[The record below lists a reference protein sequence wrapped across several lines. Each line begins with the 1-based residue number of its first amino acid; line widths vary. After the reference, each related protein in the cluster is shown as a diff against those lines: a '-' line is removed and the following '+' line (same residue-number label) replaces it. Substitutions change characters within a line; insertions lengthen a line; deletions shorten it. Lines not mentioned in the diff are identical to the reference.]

1 MKSLSKITLF
11 AALTAVTATA
21 CQKEDSSIDTP
32 SGKLVKMTFTAGNPE
47 FKPEVRTEI
56 DGLTPYWS
64 VGDQIGIS
72 TDGTKSN
79 YPFTND
85 ATERAATTTFS
96 GNANISSTI
105 YAYYPF
111 TANGIDKVGD
121 NTGAKVDLPA
131 NQTPTASSFDGKA
144 DILVSKPLTLDSEGQ
159 QVANLEFRRLS
170 AIVKVVLKDQSTG
183 AKLADQHVSSLSIT
197 TDGDNT
203 LAGRVV
209 VDLLNYTMY
218 APYYN
223 GSNTVT
229 ATYTTNTEYV
239 INGVSGTYLSVYP
252 RLLAAGSKLVVEAAT
267 EGYVIKKEIVLS
279 NEIDLETGK
288 ITTLNVNLS
297 DEHIT
302 AAATGLSLPFTDD
315 FSDLTGN
322 GSAANI
328 LSRKDKNGN
337 DLYSAANSYVY
348 QYNSPHG
355 LRMSSSDNSGYIVT
369 SELDL
374 SAPFSVLISA
384 KVWPKD
390 TSGIKVTAGESAAIT
405 TADLTEEFKSYLL
418 KFDAQNSK
426 TKIRIEPSAAKE
438 RIIIESI
445 QIVPGHDITLPPVLK
460 ITSETTLSVPAKST
474 IKTIN
479 YTVENPTNGV
489 SVVASSDVSWLNSF
503 VYNVDGVSFTIDA
516 NQGEERSGTITLSY
530 EGAEAQTVSVTQTKP
545 GAVMWETETFEN
557 YTVPSATSYGSS
569 GTFNGVTTGT
579 PQWSYNGCG
588 NPNQANTDKTALANA
603 GVVVINDKYA
613 AIGKNG
619 SMSVTIPGGITA
631 LKFNALTSSKGSATV
646 TITANGAT
654 AASITI
660 PGNSKSAFEIPTIDC
675 QGYDATIT
683 IKQNNQNRTTIG
695 DITWQPAN

>member
-47 FKPEVRTEI
+47 LKPEVRTEI

-131 NQTPTASSFDGKA
+131 NQTPTANSFDGKA
-144 DILVSKPLTLDSEGQ
+144 DILVSKPLTLDSEEQ

-170 AIVKVVLKDQSTG
+170 AIVKVVLKDQSTDT
-183 AKLADQHVSSLSIT
+183 KLADQHVSSLSIT

-267 EGYVIKKEIVLS
+267 EGFVIKKEIVLS
-279 NEIDLETGK
+279 NEINLETGK

-337 DLYSAANSYVY
+337 DLYSAGNSYVY
-348 QYNSPHG
+348 QYDSPHG
-355 LRMSSSDNSGYIVT
+355 LRMSSSKNSGYIVT

-405 TADLTEEFKSYLL
+405 TADLTEEFKTYLL

-426 TKIRIEPSAAKE
+426 TKIRIEPSATNE

-460 ITSETTLSVPAKST
+460 ITSETTLSVPAESAT
-474 IKTIN
+474 KTIN
-479 YTVENPTNGV
+479 YTVDNPTDGV
-489 SVVASSDVSWLNSF
+489 SVVASSNVSWLNSF
-503 VYNVDGVSFTIDA
+503 VYDVDGVSFTIDA

-530 EGAEAQTVSVTQTKP
+530 EGAEAQTVSVTQLAAGEEVKSYVKVTADLADWSGSYIISAGTSAANGTITGK
-545 GAVMWETETFEN
+545 WLK
-557 YTVPSATSYGSS
+557 YTTVSIANDQIESNATTDALAAIIEKNADGYYTIKFSS
-569 GTFNGVTTGT
+569 GFLMTIDDNSGINVTSTATNANAQWSFSISNGNVSIANRETPRRILRCNVNSGYRTYTGTTGT
-579 PQWSYNGCG
+579 LPSLYRLSN
-588 NPNQANTDKTALANA
+588 
-603 GVVVINDKYA
+603 
-613 AIGKNG
+613 
-619 SMSVTIPGGITA
+619 
-631 LKFNALTSSKGSATV
+631 
-646 TITANGAT
+646 
-654 AASITI
+654 
-660 PGNSKSAFEIPTIDC
+660 
-675 QGYDATIT
+675 
-683 IKQNNQNRTTIG
+683 
-695 DITWQPAN
+695 